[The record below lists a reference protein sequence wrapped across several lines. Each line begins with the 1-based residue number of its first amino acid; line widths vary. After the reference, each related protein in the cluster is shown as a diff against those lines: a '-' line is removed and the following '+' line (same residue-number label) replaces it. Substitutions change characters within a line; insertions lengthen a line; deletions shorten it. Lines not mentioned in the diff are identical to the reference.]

1 MRSTAAA
8 LVLLLVVVSA
18 RGFHGAERLPSRGVL
33 DGWHLRRS
41 LNAVYN
47 LRGGNGPVLDATE
60 PIDIETELELEEAL
74 EAAGDRLVVVDFHA
88 EWCKPCKMIGPVVD
102 ELARKA
108 GGKVVFLKV
117 DVRRCLDPSQPGR
130 RHLGQRTRIALGS

>member
-1 MRSTAAA
+1 
-8 LVLLLVVVSA
+8 
-18 RGFHGAERLPSRGVL
+18 
-33 DGWHLRRS
+33 
-41 LNAVYN
+41 
-47 LRGGNGPVLDATE
+47 VLDATE

-108 GGKVVFLKV
+108 SGKVVFLKV
-117 DVRRCLDPSQPGR
+117 DVRRCLDPSQPSR
-130 RHLGQRTRIALGS
+130 RHWANGPESPSAADPGSRSAGGRGA

>member
-1 MRSTAAA
+1 MHDSRFAPQLLRLGLATSDMRTTPAA
-8 LVLLLVVVSA
+8 LVLLLVVVSV

-33 DGWHLRRS
+33 DGRHLRRS

-74 EAAGDRLVVVDFHA
+74 EAAGDLSLIH
-88 EWCKPCKMIGPVVD
+88 I
-102 ELARKA
+102 
-108 GGKVVFLKV
+108 
-117 DVRRCLDPSQPGR
+117 
-130 RHLGQRTRIALGS
+130 